1 MSDEFDIEVNFE
13 QNGSMTFE
21 IGHNSVRFPKAGI
34 KINNEGLTSTNGM
47 QIQTTK
53 KVITHQ
59 HIKIGDIIGQ
69 GVSSYVCRGLYIP
82 YNCEV
87 ALKIINVFDKD
98 KRHQMLNDL
107 STLLNGIECEQQI
120 KFYGAYYEEG
130 TIRLVLEYM
139 DQGSLRSLIEQIY
152 KNNLVEF
159 INEQIIATITYNIL
173 LGLQYLHKQ
182 KHQLHRDIKPENIL
196 INSQGQIK
204 LTDFGISKQLEN
216 TIAIARTFVG
226 TLMYMS
232 PERTEGKNYSYASD
246 IWSLGLIIYE
256 LATGK
261 HPYAFSN
268 KSMTYIQM
276 IQSILKS
283 DSPKLDNHPYSL
295 EMKDFLNICLNKDQ
309 NKRLDAQTLLQHN
322 WILKNV
328 QNQNYVQQWIFLK
341 DQKIKQKLQQ
351 S

>member
-1 MSDEFDIEVNFE
+1 MQDEFDIEVNFE
-13 QNGSMTFE
+13 QNSSMTFE

-34 KINNEGLTSTNGM
+34 KINNEGLTTTNGE
-47 QIQTTK
+47 QIQNTQES
-53 KVITHQ
+53 ITHQ
-59 HIKIGDIIGQ
+59 QIKVGDIIGQ
-69 GVSSYVCRGLYIP
+69 GVSSYVCRGLYLP
-82 YNCEV
+82 YNCQV

-107 STLLNGIECEQQI
+107 STLLNGCECEQLI

-139 DQGSLRSLIEQIY
+139 DQGSLRSIIQQIY
-152 KNNLVEF
+152 KHNLSEL

-173 LGLQYLHKQ
+173 MGLQYLHQQ

-196 INSQGQIK
+196 INSLGQIK

-256 LATGK
+256 MATGK
-261 HPYAFSN
+261 HPYSVSN
-268 KSMTYIQM
+268 KQMTYIQM
-276 IQSILKS
+276 IQNILKS
-283 DSPKLDNHPYSL
+283 ESPKLDNYPYSV
-295 EMKDFLNICLNKDQ
+295 EMRDFVNICLNKDQ
-309 NKRLDAQTLLQHN
+309 SKRLDAQTLLQHN
-322 WILKNV
+322 WIIKNA
-328 QNQNYVQQWIFLK
+328 QNGQYVQMWILQK
-341 DQKIKQKLQQ
+341 DQKLQLVQQK
-351 S
+351 